1 MVVRAE
7 GTLSPMATIQPPSAV
22 IVRIP
27 IPTTIARIR
36 RARVHDATL
45 DVPPHVTILYP
56 FLPPDRLDA
65 AVRRELADIAA
76 AHDAFDARF
85 TAVGRFPGLLYL
97 APEEAEPFVALTEA
111 CAERFPEYP
120 PYGGLHDGIVP
131 HLTVVETDGAA
142 LPVDG
147 LVGRLEAALPF
158 DVRVRSMEVITP
170 SQAGPWR
177 LRWRLPLGPGR
188 ETLKR

>member
-7 GTLSPMATIQPPSAV
+7 GTLSPMATIQPTSAV

-27 IPTTIARIR
+27 IPHSIARIR

-65 AVRRELADIAA
+65 AVRRELAEIAA
-76 AHDAFDARF
+76 AHGGFDARF
-85 TAVGRFPGLLYL
+85 TRVGRFPGLLYL
-97 APEEAEPFVALTEA
+97 APEAAEPFVALTEA

-131 HLTVVETDGAA
+131 HLTVVETEGE
-142 LPVDG
+142 PTDG
-147 LVGRLEAALPF
+147 LVSRLEGALPF
-158 DVRVRSMEVITP
+158 DYRVRAIEVITP
-170 SQAGPWR
+170 SEAGPWR
-177 LRWRLPLGPGR
+177 LRWRLPLGAGR
-188 ETLKR
+188 ETVRR